1 MRMDDR
7 VILVFEER
15 PADELTGRVEKIE
28 SESIPC
34 MRSSL
39 TNAEMMGLF
48 GKYNLNSFKLHLQ
61 GTHDGFS
68 EVVYRGQRRKIVGKA
83 HHRNG
88 TVVFL

>member
-7 VILVFEER
+7 VVLIFEER
-15 PADELTGRVEKIE
+15 PDDELTSQVEKVE
-28 SESIPC
+28 SNPIPC

-61 GTHDGFS
+61 GVHDGFS
-68 EVVYRGQRRKIVGKA
+68 EVCYHGERRKIVGKA